1 MNNYVEIED
10 SEKKDH
16 YLISVNGVSWGE
28 WEGSQVRQAIEV
40 FDNKITVQ
48 IRE

>member
-1 MNNYVEIED
+1 MSNNVEIEE

-28 WEGSQVRQAIEV
+28 WERSQVRQAIEV
-40 FDNKITVQ
+40 LDNAITVD
-48 IRE
+48 IRQ